1 MVCAVTLFA
10 FVLLGLGV
18 FYGTKWRREKR
29 LSQSELNA
37 AFQNRKHGDDEGEG
51 HVYLEGNV
59 TTFTA
64 PVPAVVATSV
74 MQPSKPYYSHL
85 PFSFAPKQSYPQF
98 PAGLYMEH
106 HEPPPPATQLTGT
119 STSAPL
125 DASQALEY
133 SGDYVYDPAT
143 NQYFAIKRVDSFQ
156 EDVAAAAFDPARDC

>member
-1 MVCAVTLFA
+1 M
-10 FVLLGLGV
+10 
-18 FYGTKWRREKR
+18 
-29 LSQSELNA
+29 
-37 AFQNRKHGDDEGEG
+37 
-51 HVYLEGNV
+51 EGNV

-85 PFSFAPKQSYPQF
+85 PFSFAPKHTYPQF